1 MADLTTILNAIEQ
14 MNKSHDACICALKE
28 EMSIIQRAS
37 AVHLSAEME
46 VVNNEIRGLQKRMD
60 KQNGNVA
67 ALQAESLKREEA
79 VRDFRKLERDI
90 SAVKRTLRQKWML
103 FLLGGILFVV
113 SVILVYDMGA
123 FPKLF
128 NWLINKAF

>member
-1 MADLTTILNAIEQ
+1 MTDQKDYRQLLDERFAHLTTLMNANHKEAMDSNDRIE
-14 MNKSHDACICALKE
+14 KHVKE
-28 EMSIIQRAS
+28 TNGR
-37 AVHLSAEME
+37 
-46 VVNNEIRGLQKRMD
+46 VNCLEI
-60 KQNGNVA
+60 
-67 ALQAESLKREEA
+67 ESLKREEA